1 MRGLEGKR
9 ALVAGGGSGIGRATA
24 RRLVA
29 EGSRVV
35 IGDLN
40 AENASEA
47 ADELGDAATA
57 VEFDIAD
64 EQSVDQL
71 VTQTIDRLGGLDLV
85 HVNAAD
91 LSADTIG
98 RDTDIVDV
106 DLAVFDRTIA
116 VNLRGHV
123 LVARRALPELLLAGQ
138 GAVVFTSSAA
148 AFVPLESRP
157 SYGTSKAGLGAL
169 TRHLAARWGKDGI
182 RANAV
187 APGYVVTEAMA
198 SRPAS
203 AVRDHAMSQVHST
216 RLGTPDDIA
225 AAVAFLLSDDG
236 EWINGQVLNVDGGTT
251 MR

>member
-1 MRGLEGKR
+1 
-9 ALVAGGGSGIGRATA
+9 
-24 RRLVA
+24 VA
-29 EGSRVV
+29 EGARVV

-40 AENASEA
+40 VENASEA
-47 ADELGDAATA
+47 AAELGDAATA

-64 EQSVDQL
+64 ERSVDEL
-71 VTQTIDRLGGLDLV
+71 VTQTIDALGGLDLV

-91 LSADTIG
+91 LSAGTIG
-98 RDTDIVDV
+98 RDTDVIDV
-106 DLAVFDRTIA
+106 DLEVFDRTIA

-123 LVARRALPELLLAGQ
+123 LVARRALPELLATGQ

-157 SYGTSKAGLGAL
+157 AYGTSKAALGAL

-187 APGYVVTEAMA
+187 APGYVLTEAMA
-198 SRPAS
+198 SLPAS
-203 AVRDHAMSQVHST
+203 TVRDHAMSQVHST
-216 RLGTPDDIA
+216 RLGRPDDIA